1 MYSNIAV
8 TTLAVIL
15 FGILYSNA
23 SPLANRQRRDAHFTA
38 SATFGGSRGPRGH
51 GNDEPY
57 MPQVEV
63 MKDDALDQ
71 GMPEIDEHHITE
83 PEIEPSNEEDGNA
96 EELEPEQ
103 VDEEDGHN
111 EPGSDQEISPP
122 MLPGNLLPM
131 PEPEPT
137 RTKHGKSV
145 NKINVKQHAIGSNAG
160 VFITTS

>member
-8 TTLAVIL
+8 TTLAIIL
-15 FGILYSNA
+15 LGILSCSA
-23 SPLANRQRRDAHFTA
+23 SPLANRKRRDAHFSA
-38 SATFGGSRGPRGH
+38 SATFGGSRGPHGH

-57 MPQVEV
+57 MPKVEV

-71 GMPEIDEHHITE
+71 GMPEIDEHHIEQPETE
-83 PEIEPSNEEDGNA
+83 PSHEDEGNV

-103 VDEEDGHN
+103 VDAEDSHA
-111 EPGSDQEISPP
+111 EPGSDHEISPP
-122 MLPGNLLPM
+122 LLPENFLPM
-131 PEPEPT
+131 PEAEST
-137 RTKHGKSV
+137 GAKHGKSL